1 MIGPRAQR
9 ATWMQRCKVLM
20 SSPRQE
26 IQSSITRL
34 RRNAPAIVLVGCIVT
49 GLMAGTQLHWS
60 WPFMVLLF
68 GTTLGSGITLAA
80 CAIWKNLSTW
90 ALVVGLSIVMFSLYG
105 FLAWG
110 IR

>member
-1 MIGPRAQR
+1 MIGPRAR
-9 ATWMQRCKVLM
+9 HATWLQRCKVLM

-26 IQSSITRL
+26 FQSSLRRL
-34 RRNAPAIVLVGCIVT
+34 RRNAPAIVLVVCIVT
-49 GLMAGTQLHWS
+49 GLMAGIQLHWS

-68 GTTLGSGITLAA
+68 GTTLGGGIILAI
-80 CAIWKNLSTW
+80 CAVWKSLPVW
-90 ALVVGLSIVMFSLYG
+90 ALTVGLSIVMFSLYG